1 MSTHLSQ
8 DEAVPA
14 RAYVATRRLKV
25 GNDYRDPGQLVMEA
39 GDWLPKVLGIYLDQG
54 YLEEIRLLTDSDRQT
69 IRDQL
74 AREEAD
80 RAERERQRAEAEA
93 NAPKPAPP
101 PPLPEGAVTL
111 NCANCKRPRVFPQKP
126 HLRAVWEC
134 GGCGQRETREQAEA
148 GTLQMIAPHAYNH
161 NRVSPNWS
169 PDYK

>member
-111 NCANCKRPRVFPQKP
+111 NCANCKRPRGLPTKATP
-126 HLRAVWEC
+126 A
-134 GGCGQRETREQAEA
+134 GCLGMRGLWSTANP
-148 GTLQMIAPHAYNH
+148 GTGRGRHAPDD
-161 NRVSPNWS
+161 RSPRL
-169 PDYK
+169 